1 MSEQAP
7 VAEHSWDSG
16 WDGHERAQLRRKAR
30 LPLWQ
35 KLQWLEE
42 INRIARHLR
51 EQRKPHSTGPEGPPP
66 GTAH

>member
-1 MSEQAP
+1 MSEHP
-7 VAEHSWDSG
+7 PEAEHSWDAG

-42 INRIARHLR
+42 ITRIARHLR
-51 EQRKPHSTGPEGPPP
+51 EQRRPRPNEPDKS
-66 GTAH
+66 